1 MTGTAVAGLCGT
13 MAVMAT
19 RFYRKH
25 FLKCCILLGTINTLL
40 LLHHPLPSQLPLL
53 YSPSFED
60 PLTLA
65 SPPDY
70 ITIAGILLQI
80 IDFDNPNQEL
90 ESLLEF
96 SSGHPLHLIVITDR
110 ASIYRV
116 GKMIGDC
123 LSREISYRVIKNK
136 WNRSRRI
143 PRLKV
148 R

>member
-1 MTGTAVAGLCGT
+1 
-13 MAVMAT
+13 MAVMAI
-19 RFYRKH
+19 RLSRKH
-25 FLKCCILLGTINTLL
+25 FMKCCILVGTIITLL
-40 LLHHPLPSQLPLL
+40 LLTKEHQHPQPVSQLSKL

-60 PLTLA
+60 PLTLV

-70 ITIAGILLQI
+70 IPIAGILLQI
-80 IDFDNPNQEL
+80 LDFTNSDQEM

-96 SSGHPLHLIVITDR
+96 SSGHPLHLILITDR
-110 ASIYRV
+110 ASIYGV

-123 LSREISYRVIKNK
+123 ICREISLRVIKNM